1 MEKNEIIKQIN
12 ELCKESGLTHDQL
25 AGVLYEAR
33 DGYLREIRREHQDK
47 AIIISFEDGV
57 MLHSIKGRTISEM
70 VNNWPAT
77 LRDII
82 RKVEMKDG
90 KLGMMVNTN
99 IPGSWAQFP
108 MRH

>member
-1 MEKNEIIKQIN
+1 MDKSIIIERIN

-33 DGYLREIRREHQDK
+33 DGYLGEIRKEHQDK

-70 VNNWPAT
+70 VHNWPAT

-99 IPGSWAQFP
+99 IPKDWAQFGVSI
-108 MRH
+108 